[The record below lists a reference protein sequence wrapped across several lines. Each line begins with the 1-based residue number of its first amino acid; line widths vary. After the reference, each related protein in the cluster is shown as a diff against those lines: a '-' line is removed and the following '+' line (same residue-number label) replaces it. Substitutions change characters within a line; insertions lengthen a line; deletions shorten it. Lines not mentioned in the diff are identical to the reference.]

1 MRLQSTN
8 KIYFLTL
15 VVCCLTTH
23 VFSQKSKADSLQNL
37 LSKESID
44 TNKVRL
50 AVELAKIVYTNNPDT
65 ALQLAQEA
73 LYLSRH
79 INYIEGESLSL
90 GILASTFRIL
100 GNYPR
105 ALELN
110 LQKLQLEEKRKKP
123 RNLAS
128 VLISIG
134 IIYVFQEEYYMALEY
149 YSKADSVITK
159 NNIEDIKYNVA
170 LNIGDAYNRL
180 NISDS
185 AYLYFNKSL
194 EIARTRNDGDLI
206 GTSMTGLGHSYMKLG
221 NLPQSLLNY
230 QNAIK
235 LLQKAEDDETLC
247 EASLGIAKLYDKLN
261 QPDSAKRY
269 AALSLS
275 VAKKDGFL
283 SSEYEA
289 TEFLTDHYKKMK
301 KIDSAFAYVEYS
313 RRLNDSL
320 NNKTKIRE
328 LQTLSSNEQ
337 FRQRELEE
345 ERKITTKKRYQ
356 QLQLL
361 LIGIF
366 IPGFFLITLLLS
378 RQKIHI
384 KVVRVLG
391 VLSLLFLFE
400 YLTLLLHPTVAELT
414 GHNPIFEIM
423 IFVGVAAI
431 LIPLH
436 HKTEHWLIH
445 RLIHHRV
452 YHGPGVKSG
461 MLQPDKKNPPA

>member
-1 MRLQSTN
+1 MISRLLYNNRLLKCFLSSLLVFCFSTN
-8 KIYFLTL
+8 I
-15 VVCCLTTH
+15 
-23 VFSQKSKADSLQNL
+23 FSQKTKADSLQNAL
-37 LSKESID
+37 VKESED
-44 TNKVRL
+44 SSKVRL
-50 AVELAKIVYTNNPDT
+50 MWQLANTVYTFNPDT
-65 ALQLAQEA
+65 ALQLAQDA
-73 LYLSRH
+73 LYLASR
-79 INYIEGESLSL
+79 INYIDGQSRSL
-90 GILASTFRIL
+90 GVLATTFRVM

-110 LQKLQLEEKRKKP
+110 LQKLQLEEKRKTP

-134 IIYVFQEEYYMALEY
+134 IIYVFQEEYYKALEY
-149 YSKADSVITK
+149 YSKANSVTIK

-194 EIARTRNDGDLI
+194 EIAKARDDGDLI

-221 NLPQSLLNY
+221 NYSQSLLNY
-230 QNAIK
+230 QTAIK
-235 LLQKAEDDETLC
+235 LLQEAEDDETLC
-247 EASLGIAKLYDKLN
+247 EASLGIAKLYDELN
-261 QPDSAKRY
+261 QADSAKRY

-275 VAKKDGFL
+275 IAKKDGFL
-283 SSEYEA
+283 SSEYDA
-289 TEFLTDHYKKMK
+289 AEFLTDHYKKIK

-345 ERKITTKKRYQ
+345 DRKITAKKRYQ
-356 QLQLL
+356 QLQML

-384 KVVRVLG
+384 KVIRVLG

-400 YLTLLLHPTVAELT
+400 YLTLLLHPGVAELT
-414 GHNPIFEIM
+414 HHNPVLEIL
-423 IFVGVAAI
+423 IFVLIAAI

-445 RLIHHRV
+445 QLIQHRV
-452 YHGPGVKSG
+452 YHGKESKSVE
-461 MLQPDKKNPPA
+461 Q

>member
-1 MRLQSTN
+1 MRPQSTY

-15 VVCCLTTH
+15 VACCLTTH
-23 VFSQKSKADSLQNL
+23 TFSQKLKADSLRNAL
-37 LSKESID
+37 INENID
-44 TNKVRL
+44 SSRVRL
-50 AVELAKIVYTNNPDT
+50 MWQFANAIYTYTPDT
-65 ALQLAQEA
+65 ALQLAQDA
-73 LYLSRH
+73 FYLAKH
-79 INYIEGESLSL
+79 INYIEGQSRSL
-90 GILASTFRIL
+90 GILATTFRML

-110 LQKLQLEEKRKKP
+110 LQKLQIEEKRKTP

-128 VLISIG
+128 VLMNIG
-134 IIYVFQEEYYMALEY
+134 IIYVFQEEYNKALEY
-149 YSKADSVITK
+149 YSKADAVVEK
-159 NNIEDIKYNVA
+159 NNIEDIKYNTA

-194 EIARTRNDGDLI
+194 ELAKISNDGDLI

-221 NLPQSLLNY
+221 NYSQSLLNY
-230 QNAIK
+230 QQAIK
-235 LLQKAEDDETLC
+235 LLKQAEDDETLC
-247 EASLGIAKLYDKLN
+247 EASLGLAKLYDKLEN
-261 QPDSAKRY
+261 PDSAKLY
-269 AALSLS
+269 ANLSLS
-275 VAKKDGFL
+275 IAKKDGFL
-283 SSEYEA
+283 SSEYDA
-289 TEFLTDHYKKMK
+289 AEFLTAHYKKIK
-301 KIDSAFAYVEYS
+301 NIDSAFAYAEYS
-313 RRLNDSL
+313 HQLNDSL

-328 LQTLSSNEQ
+328 LQALSSNEQ

-345 ERKITTKKRYQ
+345 ERKITAKKRYQ

-366 IPGFFLITLLLS
+366 IPGFFLLTLLLS

-384 KVVRVLG
+384 KIVRVLG

-452 YHGPGVKSG
+452 YHGPEGK
-461 MLQPDKKNPPA
+461 LDKKNSPA